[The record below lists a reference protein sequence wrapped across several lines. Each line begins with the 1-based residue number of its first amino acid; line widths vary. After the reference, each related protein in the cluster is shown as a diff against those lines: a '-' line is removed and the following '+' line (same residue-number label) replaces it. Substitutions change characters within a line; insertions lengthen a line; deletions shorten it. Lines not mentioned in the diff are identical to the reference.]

1 MKTTLELPDE
11 LMIEAKIVAARRRT
25 TLKALFEH
33 ALRREIQPASK
44 GAATEKNLIEIG
56 PNGVPR
62 LKRRGEAFITSEMIR
77 GMMEAE
83 GV

>member
-11 LMIEAKIVAARRRT
+11 LMIEAKTVAARRRT

-44 GAATEKNLIEIG
+44 GSAEKNLIEIG
-56 PNGVPR
+56 PNGAPR